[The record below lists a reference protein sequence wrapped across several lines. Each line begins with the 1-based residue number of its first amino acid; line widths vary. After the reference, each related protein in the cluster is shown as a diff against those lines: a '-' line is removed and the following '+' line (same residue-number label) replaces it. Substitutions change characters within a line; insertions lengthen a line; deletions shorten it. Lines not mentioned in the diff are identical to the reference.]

1 MEADEYF
8 GSYKEKT
15 GKVIYMNEEGKSYK
29 HEFMA
34 SQKENSKIKQLNK
47 KDEKDKSK
55 KKDNNIEL
63 EKKPD
68 AESNPEN
75 SDKKFLKDKDL
86 DEIKKAL
93 VEEQIEHQKKMKKV
107 KVPPI
112 NEIENHL
119 LRRFSVKIR
128 DIKFHNL
135 QKDFLTIFLQ
145 FIIGK
150 DLKKDVF
157 VTALGRQTKY
167 TQTTSGLRFKSE
179 LLKAVEHGELRN
191 VLVNYENEY
200 RASYDMLNEERLT
213 IQIWSYNKWRVN
225 TFLGKYSIPLSHMA
239 NDSITKAVS
248 IKLIGQGQKKGI
260 YI

>member
-1 MEADEYF
+1 M
-8 GSYKEKT
+8 K
-15 GKVIYMNEEGKSYK
+15 EEGKSYK
-29 HEFMA
+29 NEFF
-34 SQKENSKIKQLNK
+34 SQKEDLKSKQNK
-47 KDEKDKSK
+47 LKDSKSK
-55 KKDNNIEL
+55 KKEEVEL
-63 EKKPD
+63 SKKSDEKD
-68 AESNPEN
+68 VSESN
-75 SDKKFLKDKDL
+75 KKFLKDKDL

-93 VEEQIEHQKKMKKV
+93 IEEQKEDKKRLNKV

-150 DLKKDVF
+150 DMKKEVY

-167 TQTTSGLRFKSE
+167 IQTTSGLRFKSE

-200 RASYDMLNEERLT
+200 RASYNMLNEESLT
-213 IQIWSYNKWRVN
+213 VQVWSYNNWRVN
-225 TFLGKYSIPLSHMA
+225 AFLGKYSISLANLA
-239 NDSITKAVS
+239 NDSLTKAVS
-248 IKLIGQGQKKGI
+248 IKLVGSHNKKGGGFLI
-260 YI
+260 LRIFFLSF